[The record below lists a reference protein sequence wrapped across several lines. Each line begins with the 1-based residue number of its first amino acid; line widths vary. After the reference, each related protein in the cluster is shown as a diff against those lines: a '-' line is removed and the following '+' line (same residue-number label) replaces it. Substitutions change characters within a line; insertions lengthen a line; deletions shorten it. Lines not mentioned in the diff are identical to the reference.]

1 MVERRQASWENGTS
15 RPIRRRKTTEEKDE
29 EEDAWYQHYGD
40 TYGARKEEEES
51 SDGND
56 NGSNQ
61 QLQTHIPFTVG
72 SLNVHYMPERGTP
85 NLIALQ
91 DAFKGQ
97 DLQGISEHNLNFS
110 KISHEDQMKQ
120 RLRKTWRTNPKS
132 ITSWIR
138 DTEWQRNE
146 KQLGGVAMLTHGK
159 NGDYMQEAG
168 EDIDGLARWCWM
180 CFEGQSRIKSVVIQ
194 VYRPVLNK
202 TNEGSVYM

>member
-15 RPIRRRKTTEEKDE
+15 RPTRRRKTTEEKEE

-61 QLQTHIPFTVG
+61 QLQTHISFTVG

-91 DAFKGQ
+91 DAFKGR

-138 DTEWQRNE
+138 DTEW
-146 KQLGGVAMLTHGK
+146 
-159 NGDYMQEAG
+159 
-168 EDIDGLARWCWM
+168 
-180 CFEGQSRIKSVVIQ
+180 
-194 VYRPVLNK
+194 
-202 TNEGSVYM
+202 